1 MYTPAINAAVLHV
14 PLQATAIL
22 HLLGFLCLLRVWS
35 SLVQGWTIGRKLL
48 EQSYFDMWDKE
59 KL

>member
-1 MYTPAINAAVLHV
+1 MYTPATVLHI
-14 PLQATAIL
+14 PLQAAAIF

-35 SLVQGWTIGRKLL
+35 SLVQGWMIGRKLL
-48 EQSYFDMWDKE
+48 EQSYYVMWDKE